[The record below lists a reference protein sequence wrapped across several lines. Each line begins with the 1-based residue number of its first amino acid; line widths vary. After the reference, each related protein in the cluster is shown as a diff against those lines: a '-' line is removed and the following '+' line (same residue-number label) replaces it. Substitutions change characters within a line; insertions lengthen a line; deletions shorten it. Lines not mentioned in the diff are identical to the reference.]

1 MSTLTSYASAAA
13 RDSAVP
19 ASSNSGLCIFRSDT
33 KAIEV
38 SDGSVWLA
46 YNNDGATSV
55 SGISNAYSVLTDGSN
70 DYVAA
75 GNVAALNNATNFAMS
90 FYVNFQT
97 FVANGANYNIFV
109 ASGTGSSNRFI
120 INAIRATSSTCNNM
134 EVYYLDSG
142 GASMTATSLGLT
154 TNTWYH
160 MALYKSGSNMDFYID
175 NVLKMSR
182 TNASTDSAAGSNL
195 RIGSD
200 NLYGSAYAS
209 NILIDEFAV
218 WSTDETSNRTTIY
231 NNGVP
236 ADLSSLGG
244 TSGNGPDVWL
254 RMGDNDSGTGTTVT
268 NQGQSSTTNDGT
280 LTNGA
285 SFSTTVPS

>member
-1 MSTLTSYASAAA
+1 MSTLTSYTSAT
-13 RDSAVP
+13 RP
-19 ASSNSGLCIFRSDT
+19 NASSNTGLCIFRSDS

-55 SGISNAYSVLTDGSN
+55 SGVSNAYSVLTDGSN
-70 DYVAA
+70 NYVAS
-75 GNVAALNNATNFAMS
+75 GNVAALNSATNFAIS
-90 FYVNFQT
+90 FYVNFQS
-97 FVANGANYNIFV
+97 FVANGSGYNIFV
-109 ASGTGSSNRFI
+109 ASGTGSANRFI

-142 GASMTATSLGLT
+142 GASMTAGSLGLSS
-154 TNTWYH
+154 NTWYH
-160 MALYKSGSNMDFYID
+160 MALYKSGNNMDFYID

-182 TNASTDSAAGSNL
+182 TNAGTDSSAGSNL
-195 RIGSD
+195 RVGSD
-200 NLYGSAYAS
+200 SLYNTAYAS

-218 WSTDETSNRTTIY
+218 WPTDETSNRTTIY
-231 NNGVP
+231 NNKVP
-236 ADLSSLGG
+236 SDLSNLGG

-280 LTNGA
+280 LTNGPT
-285 SFSTTVPS
+285 FSTDIPS

>member
-1 MSTLTSYASAAA
+1 MSTLTSYTSAT
-13 RDSAVP
+13 RPD
-19 ASSNSGLCIFRSDT
+19 ASSNAGLCIFRSDT
-33 KAIEV
+33 EAIEV

-55 SGISNAYSVLTDGSN
+55 SGVSNAYSVLTDGSN
-70 DYVAA
+70 DYVAL
-75 GNVAALNNATNFAMS
+75 GNVAALNSATNFAMS
-90 FYVNFQT
+90 FYVNFQS
-97 FVANGANYNIFV
+97 FVANGSGYNIFV
-109 ASGTGSSNRFI
+109 ASGTGSANRFI

-142 GASMTATSLGLT
+142 TASMTAGSLGLSS
-154 TNTWYH
+154 NTWYH
-160 MALYKSGSNMDFYID
+160 MALYKSGNNMDFYID

-182 TNASTDSAAGSNL
+182 TNAGTDSAAGSNL
-195 RIGSD
+195 RVGSD
-200 NLYGSAYAS
+200 SLYGTAYAS

-218 WSTDETSNRTTIY
+218 WPTDETSNRTTIY

-236 ADLSSLGG
+236 ADLSNLGG

-268 NQGQSSTTNDGT
+268 NQGQSSTTNNGT

-285 SFSTTVPS
+285 SFSTTVPQ

>member
-1 MSTLTSYASAAA
+1 MSTLTTHTTAS
-13 RDSAVP
+13 RDSHSV
-19 ASSNSGLCIFRSDT
+19 GLCKFNTTS

-38 SDGSVWLA
+38 SDGTNWLIYDYDSSIA
-46 YNNDGATSV
+46 PVLTNT
-55 SGISNAYSVLTDGSN
+55 YSVLTDGTN
-70 DYVAA
+70 QYVAA
-75 GNVAALNNATNFAMS
+75 GNVAALNSATNFAMS

-97 FVANGANYNIFV
+97 FVANGLGYNIVV

-120 INAIRATSSTCNNM
+120 INAIRNTDSTCDTM

-142 GASMTATSLGLT
+142 SASMTATSLGLSS
-154 TNTWYH
+154 NTWYH
-160 MALYKSGSNMDFYID
+160 MALYKSGTNMDFYID

-182 TNASTDSAAGSNL
+182 TNAGTNSSAGSNL
-195 RIGSD
+195 RVGSD
-200 NLYGSAYAS
+200 SLYSNAYSA
-209 NILIDEFAV
+209 NVLIDEFAI
-218 WSTDETSNRTTIY
+218 WATDETSNRTSIY
-231 NNGVP
+231 NGGAVT
-236 ADLSSLGG
+236 DLSNIGG

>member
-1 MSTLTSYASAAA
+1 MSTLTTHTTAS
-13 RDSAVP
+13 RDSH
-19 ASSNSGLCIFRSDT
+19 SIGLCKFNTTS

-38 SDGSVWLA
+38 SDGTNWLVYDYDSLLGPA
-46 YNNDGATSV
+46 L
-55 SGISNAYSVLTDGSN
+55 SNSYSVLTDGTN

-75 GNVAALNNATNFAMS
+75 GSVAAFNSATNFAIS

-97 FVANGANYNIFV
+97 FVANGSNYNILMM
-109 ASGTGSSNRFI
+109 SGSSGGNRFI
-120 INAIRATSSTCNNM
+120 INAVRNTDSTCNKM

-142 GASMTATSLGLT
+142 APSMSNTSLSLT
-154 TNTWYH
+154 SNTWYH
-160 MALYKSGSNMDFYID
+160 MALYKAGTNMDFYID
-175 NVLKMSR
+175 NSLVMSR
-182 TNASTDSAAGSNL
+182 TNAGTNSATGTNL

-200 NLYGSAYAS
+200 SLYSNAYSS
-209 NILIDEFAV
+209 NILVDEFAV
-218 WSTDETSNRTTIY
+218 WATDETSNRTSIY

-236 ADLSSLGG
+236 VDLSSIGG
-244 TSGNGPDVWL
+244 TSGNGPDIWL
-254 RMGDNDSGTGTTVT
+254 RMGDNDSGTGSTVT